1 MVMARALD
9 AQTITMICDHM
20 NEDHADA
27 VLAYAHTLAGRTDAA
42 SAHLTGF
49 DPTGMDLAIQTE
61 AGPAAV
67 RIAFDHE
74 LQDADDARDTLIALA
89 RGQASG

>member
-1 MVMARALD
+1 
-9 AQTITMICDHM
+9 M

-27 VLAYAHTLAGRTDAA
+27 VLGYARTLAGRTDAA
-42 SAHLTGF
+42 SARITGF
-49 DPTGMDLAIQTE
+49 DPAGMELAVETD

-74 LQDADDARDTLIALA
+74 IQDADDARDTLIALA